1 MNRNRLVILGIAA
14 FAVLIV
20 LANSLYIVNQT
31 EQAIVLR
38 LGEPVRVVNAG
49 TRNNAGLQLKV
60 PFVEQVTK
68 FDKRNLSLEPREEEI
83 IASNQERLVV
93 DSFIRYRINDPL
105 QFYQSVGTR
114 ATAEDRLQR
123 LINSALRQ
131 QLGSATTEEIISS
144 RRAELML
151 RIRDDVARRAAAS
164 KFGIQVIDLRIKRAD
179 LPTANE
185 AAVYQRM
192 QTQRQQEAAEI
203 RARGE
208 QQKLTIVATATKEAE
223 EIKGKADAD
232 RASIFASSF
241 GRDPSFAAFY
251 RTMAAYEAGL
261 AGTKGETTM
270 VLSPESEFFRYFSG
284 GPGR

>member
-1 MNRNRLVILGIAA
+1 MNRNSLIVIGVVA
-14 FAVLIV
+14 FAVLVV
-20 LANSLYIVNQT
+20 LANTFYIVGQT

-38 LGEPVRVVNAG
+38 LGEPARVVNAT
-49 TRNNAGLQLKV
+49 TRNHAGLQFKV

-93 DSFIRYRINDPL
+93 DSFLRYRISDPL
-105 QFYQSVGTR
+105 QFYQSVRTR

-144 RRAELML
+144 RRAELMQ
-151 RIRDDVARRAAAS
+151 RIRDDVARRAIAS

-185 AAVYQRM
+185 AAVYERM
-192 QTQRQQEAAEI
+192 KTQRQQEAAQI
-203 RARGE
+203 RATGE
-208 QQKLTIVATATKEAE
+208 QQRLTIVATATKEAE
-223 EIKGKADAD
+223 EIKGQADAE
-232 RASIFASSF
+232 RARIFASSF

-251 RTMAAYEAGL
+251 RSMAAYEAAMG
-261 AGTKGETTM
+261 KDTTL
-270 VLSPESEFFRYFSG
+270 VLSPDSEFFRYFSG